1 MKKIIGLDLDEVFR
15 SYIETFHHFYEKEF
29 DLKKFDK
36 FGEQIEGYD
45 CEYNTHNLLDL
56 FEFKETTRKRRVM
69 VSDIDV
75 IYSSKPKFEDETE
88 VLSKQESLDL
98 FRYEDY
104 LMELYGTCPKT
115 YTHVGLDLSKLIEKY
130 NNEYDFKFIIKDK
143 LITIGPSLFFIS
155 TLRPIVRD
163 YKFVN
168 KIDDVWDLCD
178 LYITANPD
186 YISSKPEE
194 KNLIIVN
201 MPYNSKYEVP
211 NRIDKLGDLLENKM
225 L

>member
-1 MKKIIGLDLDEVFR
+1 MKKIVGLDIDEVFR
-15 SYIETFHHFYEKEF
+15 AFIETFHHFYEKEF

-36 FGEQIEGYD
+36 LGEQIDGYECD
-45 CEYNTHNLLDL
+45 FHTNDLNKL
-56 FEFKETTRKRRVM
+56 FEFKEIVKKTSIL

-75 IYSSKPKFEDETE
+75 VYSSNPKFEDEE
-88 VLSKQESLDL
+88 QFISKEMALNI

-115 YTHVGLDLSKLIEKY
+115 YTHVGLDLNKLIEKY
-130 NNEYDFKFIIKDK
+130 QDEYEFKFIIKDK
-143 LITIGPSLFFIS
+143 RITIGPTLFFIS
-155 TLRPIVRD
+155 TLRPVVSE

-168 KIDDVWDLCD
+168 NFKDVWNLCD

-186 YISSKPEE
+186 FVEYKPNE
-194 KNLIIVN
+194 KEIIMVN
-201 MPYNSKYEVP
+201 MPYNKNINIEKK
-211 NRIDKLGDLLENKM
+211 IDKLSDLLENNM